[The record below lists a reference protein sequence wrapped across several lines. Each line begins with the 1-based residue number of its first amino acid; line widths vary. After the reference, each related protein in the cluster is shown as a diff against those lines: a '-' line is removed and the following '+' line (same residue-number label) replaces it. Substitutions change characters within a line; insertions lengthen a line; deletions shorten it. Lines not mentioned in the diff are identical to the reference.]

1 MTLWP
6 DHSADSGAP
15 PRTRRQARENERT
28 ATHRAGAGASSLAG
42 ESSAAARSQSRETG
56 SAEAP
61 FAADE
66 QPTIPPTAFASGGF
80 DSLLSSA
87 EAAAEQERPVE
98 NTFGLFRQAS
108 APEEDAPPTRPVPVV
123 PPANEGGSSGER
135 RLTRR
140 ELRAMLQAQ
149 EANQHATGAAPSVA
163 PVFPV
168 TVTSDLDAVRPTEPP
183 ASAPPSA
190 ATASGGMMPSG
201 QKAAW
206 PFAAPEADTGVTASP
221 VSPFTAFGAPADPGA
236 SRPVAPAPATPA
248 FVTPAP
254 AFPSPG
260 KPTAPESGDGGATAV
275 EERQPFTPP
284 TGHWSAGSGVDEK
297 NEPVTTRNVAHSAA
311 ATTTNALILPSLP
324 KSDATLPLTSTGEIL
339 VTGSIDLPR
348 ALGATGAMPD
358 RIDSS
363 DIDRLLDGEENE
375 FNTSDSAPILAS
387 RAISSHTSTRSVI
400 PPPKKRG
407 NALPVVLMITAG
419 VLAVGVIGLLVTAYA
434 LNMF

>member
-6 DHSADSGAP
+6 DHQADADTP
-15 PRTRRQARENERT
+15 PRTRRQVRENERT
-28 ATHRAGAGASSLAG
+28 ATHRAGASTPAG
-42 ESSAAARSQSRETG
+42 ESAAAARSQSRDTG
-56 SAEAP
+56 AGAAEAP

-66 QPTIPPTAFASGGF
+66 QPTIPPTAFAAGGF
-80 DSLLSSA
+80 ESLLFRA
-87 EAAAEQERPVE
+87 EAAAESEKPVE
-98 NTFGLFRQAS
+98 NSFGLFRQAS
-108 APEEDAPPTRPVPVV
+108 APEESASSTRPVPVM

-149 EANQHATGAAPSVA
+149 EANQHTTGVAPSVA
-163 PVFPV
+163 PAFPV
-168 TVTSDLDAVRPTEPP
+168 TFTPDLDAVRPIEP
-183 ASAPPSA
+183 AAGVPPSA
-190 ATASGGMMPSG
+190 PAASGGAMPSG

-206 PFAAPEADTGVTASP
+206 PFAAPEAETSVTASP
-221 VSPFTAFGAPADPGA
+221 VSPFTAFGAQVDPGA
-236 SRPVAPAPATPA
+236 SRPVAPA
-248 FVTPAP
+248 AP
-254 AFPSPG
+254 AQTFPSPG
-260 KPTAPESGDGGATAV
+260 KLTAPESGDGGPAAA
-275 EERQPFTPP
+275 EERRPFTPP
-284 TGHWSAGSGVDEK
+284 TGHWSAGTEFDEK

-324 KSDATLPLTSTGEIL
+324 KPDATLPLTSTGEIL

-419 VLAVGVIGLLVTAYA
+419 VLAVGVLGLLITAYA